1 MFQERLNAKLPT
13 LRQWIAENEVTS
25 GTFEFAVEKVL
36 WGDKYRSVTFFS
48 SQFRHSIK
56 FPSAEAYAEA
66 TRNMMDGMTSDYFV
80 ATSIILEAEEQA
92 ITVLW
97 EPPTIETAMITHKVT
112 QFDWG
117 LTLEQCPDWTPPA
130 EGKKNRAAKAKQ

>member
-56 FPSAEAYAEA
+56 FPTSEAYSEA

-80 ATSIILEAEEQA
+80 TTAIILEAEEQA

-97 EPPTIETAMITHKVT
+97 EPPTLETASRVHKVT

-117 LTLEQCPDWTPPA
+117 LTLEECPEWKPPA
-130 EGKKNRAAKAKQ
+130 GGKKNRAAKAKQ